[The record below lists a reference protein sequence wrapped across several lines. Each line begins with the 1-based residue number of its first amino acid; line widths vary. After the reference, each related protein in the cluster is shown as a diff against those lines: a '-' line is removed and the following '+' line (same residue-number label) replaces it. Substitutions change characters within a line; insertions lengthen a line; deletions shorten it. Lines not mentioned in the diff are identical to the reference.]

1 MNPAHAES
9 FSNGQINL
17 NIDISHS
24 LLKPRPK
31 PANNKLVISTEE
43 EDENAQKLQ

>member
-1 MNPAHAES
+1 MTQEKSKIEDQLHAES

-24 LLKPRPK
+24 LLKPNPK
-31 PANNKLVISTEE
+31 PSKLMINT
-43 EDENAQKLQ
+43 EDEE